1 MQICFLRKENG
12 YKQNLLED
20 LFYDNPSI
28 LKFWHVVT
36 FLSSHYLPIYSAVFL
51 TQIISRQQKNADV
64 KVV

>member
-28 LKFWHVVT
+28 LKFWYVVT

-51 TQIISRQQKNADV
+51 TQIISRRQKNADV